1 MQVDVVI
8 LRYVLAFLSGE
19 QFDFFRLSIGNCGM
33 NSAIFRIQ
41 NTVMDSPMLSR
52 DLKRLL
58 ARVAAAKSAFRE
70 GRVTE
75 AYQQW
80 KSLAEDYLPLKK
92 RRAYDP
98 KNDRLDHG
106 LIALNESVCRRLLDP
121 EGESRRIARYRNRK
135 EALARRGIFPNVAI
149 FSSITANYDSVK
161 IPEKLDP
168 RFDYVLFSDRPVSG
182 GGVWDV
188 RPLTYREKDAGRTSR
203 YVKMHPH
210 VLLPDYETAIWIDAN
225 IMILGDLK
233 PMLDR
238 FLASPDPIGAIPHP
252 MRRNIYE
259 ELEACILQKKDK
271 PTIMRKQIARYRK
284 EGFHHDDLI
293 EANFLTF
300 KLRDS
305 RTQDF
310 LDRWWLEMQNGSK
323 RDQLAINYA
332 LSAASA
338 SWHRLMH
345 PPFSARNHPH
355 LALVHHDHGRGPARK
370 LISMGLPARGS
381 KMIFS
386 QDRTIAQA
394 TS

>member
-1 MQVDVVI
+1 
-8 LRYVLAFLSGE
+8 
-19 QFDFFRLSIGNCGM
+19 M
-33 NSAIFRIQ
+33 NSAIFHIQ
-41 NTVMDSPMLSR
+41 NIVMDSPMLSR
-52 DLKRLL
+52 DHKRLL

-70 GRVTE
+70 GRLKE
-75 AYQQW
+75 AHRRW
-80 KSLAEDYLPLKK
+80 KSLADDFLTIKK
-92 RRAYDP
+92 RRSSDP
-98 KNDRLDHG
+98 PNDRLDYG
-106 LIALNESVCRRLLDP
+106 LIGLNESVCRRLLDP
-121 EGESRRIARYRNRK
+121 EGESRRIARYRKRK
-135 EALARRGIFPNVAI
+135 EALARRGIFPTVAI

-168 RFDYVLFSDRPVSG
+168 RFDYVLFSDRSVSG
-182 GGVWDV
+182 GGVWEV

-210 VLLPDYETAIWIDAN
+210 LLLPAYETAIWIDAN
-225 IMILGDLK
+225 IMILGNLK

-252 MRRNIYE
+252 IRRNIYQ
-259 ELEACILQKKDK
+259 ELGACILQKKDK
-271 PTIMRKQIARYRK
+271 PTIMRKQVARYRK
-284 EGFHHDDLI
+284 GGFQHDDLI

-332 LSAASA
+332 LRGAGT

-345 PPFSARNHPH
+345 PPFSARNHPC

-370 LISMGLPARGS
+370 LIPMCLPGRNS

-386 QDRTIAQA
+386 QDRAVALAIP
-394 TS
+394 